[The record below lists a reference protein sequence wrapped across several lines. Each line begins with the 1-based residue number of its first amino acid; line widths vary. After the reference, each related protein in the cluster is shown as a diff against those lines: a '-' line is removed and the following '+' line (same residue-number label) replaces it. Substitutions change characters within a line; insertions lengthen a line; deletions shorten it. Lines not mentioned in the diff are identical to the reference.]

1 MVYTYR
7 VSITGQVFYYKDD
20 VLIDLSKIPTKKR
33 PKITKIDLKKIKIRK
48 KLNSVKDD
56 DSISEDEEKSTS
68 DIEEEKPKQGSPRQI
83 YHNEIDGVLC
93 YFRVIELTL
102 GKKKNKILVL
112 IDKSELTQEEISAAL
127 PYDFFQRDTSPPPQ
141 SSSSSSHN
149 PPPQSS
155 SSSSH
160 NPPPQSSSS
169 SSHNPPPQ
177 SSSSSSNTPP
187 PRVYYVGK
195 VGNKTYY
202 WYAEN
207 SLSFIYAAKI
217 AKTKLTPEEI
227 RNARP
232 KTELDDIIKGQ
243 YKKWENK
250 AQDDWK
256 KAQEEWERRNG
267 NDEAHQAP
275 AANLDQRQVMRDLLN
290 TQQITT
296 LTEWKKWLMK
306 NHPDKNAHLDDKG
319 KEELNDL
326 VGRVN
331 TAVDTLLKPL

>member
-20 VLIDLSKIPTKKR
+20 VLIDLSKIPIKKR
-33 PKITKIDLKKIKIRK
+33 LKITKIDLKKIKIRK

-155 SSSSH
+155 SS
-160 NPPPQSSSS
+160 
-169 SSHNPPPQ
+169 
-177 SSSSSSNTPP
+177 NTP

-202 WYAEN
+202 WYVEN

-256 KAQEEWERRNG
+256 KAQEEWERRNA